1 MLRHILSAKQFDQA
15 FLSHIFERAY
25 VMENVVK
32 VRWTQ
37 IAKDR
42 IMATLF
48 YEPSTRTRLSF
59 ESAMLRL
66 WGEIISETSVEFS
79 SITKGER
86 LEDTARIIGGY
97 ADIITLRSKTE
108 GDAARMA
115 AYAGVP
121 VMNAGDGAW
130 EHPSQAL
137 LDAYTINRHFP
148 LLTENISIAFV
159 GDLRYG
165 RTVHSLSTLLRAYPG
180 VQISYVAP
188 LELQIPDVY
197 FRTWDRKHESI
208 KDILASADVIY
219 DTRIQKERFEDLT
232 TYEALKE
239 SFIFTPEVVG
249 KMKPDALL
257 LHPLPR
263 INEITPEVD
272 TLPQAKYFEQA
283 QNGLYV
289 RMALIEWCLDL

>member
-1 MLRHILSAKQFDQA
+1 MLRHILSAKQFDQT

-32 VRWTQ
+32 VRGTQ

-66 WGEIISETSVEFS
+66 GGEIISETSVEFS

-115 AYAGVP
+115 AFAGVP
-121 VMNAGDGAW
+121 VMNAGDGA
-130 EHPSQAL
+130 
-137 LDAYTINRHFP
+137 
-148 LLTENISIAFV
+148 
-159 GDLRYG
+159 
-165 RTVHSLSTLLRAYPG
+165 
-180 VQISYVAP
+180 
-188 LELQIPDVY
+188 
-197 FRTWDRKHESI
+197 
-208 KDILASADVIY
+208 
-219 DTRIQKERFEDLT
+219 
-232 TYEALKE
+232 
-239 SFIFTPEVVG
+239 
-249 KMKPDALL
+249 
-257 LHPLPR
+257 
-263 INEITPEVD
+263 
-272 TLPQAKYFEQA
+272 
-283 QNGLYV
+283 
-289 RMALIEWCLDL
+289 